1 MKKALSLALAA
12 AMAASL
18 AACDRATAARSFS
31 TAVAS
36 FRPFIV
42 PGSSAPLRRFSR
54 CIYGQLRCNN
64 GHRSFRRRFCR
75 RPDPEGHAV

>member
-18 AACDRATAARSFS
+18 AAC
-31 TAVAS
+31 
-36 FRPFIV
+36 
-42 PGSSAPLRRFSR
+42 GG
-54 CIYGQLRCNN
+54 IYGQLRCNN

>member
-12 AMAASL
+12 
-18 AACDRATAARSFS
+18 CGGFS
-31 TAVAS
+31 
-36 FRPFIV
+36 
-42 PGSSAPLRRFSR
+42 GSLRRFFR

-64 GHRSFRRRFCR
+64 GHRSFRHRFCR

>member
-18 AACDRATAARSFS
+18 AAC
-31 TAVAS
+31 
-36 FRPFIV
+36 
-42 PGSSAPLRRFSR
+42 RRFSR

>member
-18 AACDRATAARSFS
+18 AACG
-31 TAVAS
+31 
-36 FRPFIV
+36 
-42 PGSSAPLRRFSR
+42 GSS
-54 CIYGQLRCNN
+54 GQLRCNN

-75 RPDPEGHAV
+75 RPDPEGHVV